1 MAPSPNFSFDSNSS
15 KSSKSSQFQ
24 RHCWPILQGTETFI
38 GNLRPWLGW
47 DVRKGEKAKGACC
60 CNKLKPCGNCATPV
74 SLAGWLPAHLLQG
87 IVSFI
92 YIKRMPHPLWH
103 FTSPISPSFLQFAGP
118 CFSSIS
124 DIECHQSVCLQ
135 SPKNMF
141 SMQWCTW
148 DRAKEHI
155 VRLICAAVHMNVGHN
170 IHCKD
175 ETTCRI
181 MIPCIHEVQC
191 YLKCETTRE
200 QTAADSILIVP
211 MVLLQTCDI
220 PILPQF

>member
-1 MAPSPNFSFDSNSS
+1 MAPSPNFSFDLN
-15 KSSKSSQFQ
+15 SSKSSQFQ

-60 CNKLKPCGNCATPV
+60 CNKLKPCGNCAIPV

-87 IVSFI
+87 IVSFV
-92 YIKRMPHPLWH
+92 YKKDATPFVTFH
-103 FTSPISPSFLQFAGP
+103 FTQFFEICRTLLFFHQWYWMP
-118 CFSSIS
+118 SIS
-124 DIECHQSVCLQ
+124 LFAVSQKHV
-135 SPKNMF
+135 F
-141 SMQWCTW
+141 HAVWCTW

-191 YLKCETTRE
+191 YLKCETTR
-200 QTAADSILIVP
+200 QQWFCYRPVIS
-211 MVLLQTCDI
+211 
-220 PILPQF
+220 PILPHF